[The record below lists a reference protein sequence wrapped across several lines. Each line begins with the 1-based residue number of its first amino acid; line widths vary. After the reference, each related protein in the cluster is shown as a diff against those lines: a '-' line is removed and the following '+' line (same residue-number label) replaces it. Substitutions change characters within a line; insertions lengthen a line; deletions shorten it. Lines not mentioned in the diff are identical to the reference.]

1 MMPTIHMQNRRA
13 QIPHCVFMGLPYIL
27 CLCLLKEYIYMHFFK
42 NEAWKYRE
50 CQMVKVFFLSIR
62 KRKIKY

>member
-27 CLCLLKEYIYMHFFK
+27 CLCLLKEYIYMHFLK
-42 NEAWKYRE
+42 MKPGNTVS
-50 CQMVKVFFLSIR
+50 VKW
-62 KRKIKY
+62 